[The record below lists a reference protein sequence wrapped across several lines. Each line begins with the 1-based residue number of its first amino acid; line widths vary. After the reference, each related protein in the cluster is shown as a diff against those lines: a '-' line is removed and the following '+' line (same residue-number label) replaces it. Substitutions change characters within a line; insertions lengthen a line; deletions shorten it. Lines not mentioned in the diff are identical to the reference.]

1 MNYRERA
8 NQVAKLY
15 RLSVLDYKRETLDL
29 EDLIA
34 AELVAVAR
42 EARKQ
47 LRKDIKEKQRL
58 ENSTD

>member
-1 MNYRERA
+1 MNYRKRA

-34 AELVAVAR
+34 GELVAVAR

-58 ENSTD
+58 ENSID

>member
-47 LRKDIKEKQRL
+47 LRKDIKEKANKNL
-58 ENSTD
+58 TD